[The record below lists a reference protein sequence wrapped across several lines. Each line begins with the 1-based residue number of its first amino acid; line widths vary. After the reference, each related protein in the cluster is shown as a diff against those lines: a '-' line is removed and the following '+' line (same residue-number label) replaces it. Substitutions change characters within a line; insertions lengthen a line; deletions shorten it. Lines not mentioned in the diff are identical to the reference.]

1 MFLEKHADL
10 FRKRCRPFFK
20 KIVIF
25 SGPGKVVSIIIWKQ
39 FLLFPFFS
47 LQILQIVLLFPDIPK
62 V

>member
-25 SGPGKVVSIIIWKQ
+25 SGEGVSIIIWKQ